1 MAVTWKVV
9 SLDATKTV
17 GSLSDV
23 VTTVHW
29 TASDS
34 ETVGSGDSAVVHNGS
49 SYGSVGLAD
58 ADSKSF
64 TAYKDIKEA
73 ADALTDILYV
83 TYGAGHAF
91 GINLDKCFN
100 EVQNSN
106 MSKLGVDGKPIYNE
120 KGKVMKGP
128 NYFKPNLNKFVA

>member
-1 MAVTWKVV
+1 MAVTWDVV

-34 ETVGSGDSAVVHNGS
+34 DGEHTGS
-49 SYGSVGLAD
+49 SYGAVGLAA

-64 TAYKDIKEA
+64 TPYADITKDNAVAWAKA
-73 ADALTDILYV
+73 AIGSDEV
-83 TYGAGHAF
+83 TAIET
-91 GINLDKCFN
+91 GIAAQIT
-100 EVQNSN
+100 E
-106 MSKLGVDGKPIYNE
+106 SKTPTKTSGVPW
-120 KGKVMKGP
+120 
-128 NYFKPNLNKFVA
+128 